1 MMTELMFFDYICFY
15 NFSLITMKKYL
26 ERAVIEEFKN
36 KLRPNKVLILLGARR
51 VGKTELIK
59 SYLRE
64 IPSKSYLQLN
74 GEDIN
79 DINLLKERSVNNY
92 KRLLSGIDLLVID
105 EAQNVPEI
113 GLVLKL
119 IVDTIEGIKI
129 IATGSSMFDL
139 SNKLGEP
146 LVGRK
151 NTIFLF
157 PFAQIEFSK
166 IENYKQTLENLQE
179 RLIFGGYPELIQYD
193 NWEEKKEYLFEII
206 NSYLLKDILV
216 FEGIKHAD
224 KIYDLLRLVAYQV
237 GKEVSIQELANQ
249 LQLSKN
255 TVANYLDLLS
265 KVFIL
270 FKVEGFSK
278 NLRKEIVKSSRWY
291 FYDNGIRNAVI
302 NNFNNLDLRNDV
314 GDLWENYLAYERI
327 KKQQYQKIKTNNYFW
342 RTYDQQELDWLEE
355 RGEELQGFEFK
366 WNENKKVKIPTAFAK
381 AYPEANFNVINRSN
395 YLDFIS

>member
-1 MMTELMFFDYICFY
+1 
-15 NFSLITMKKYL
+15 MKRYL
-26 ERAVIEEFKN
+26 TRAVIQDFK
-36 KLRPNKVLILLGARR
+36 KKIIANKVLILLGARR

-59 SYLRE
+59 NYLTD
-64 IPSKSYLQLN
+64 IPANSYLQLN

-79 DINLLKERSVNNY
+79 DANLLKERSVNNY

-113 GLVLKL
+113 GQILKL
-119 IVDTIEGIKI
+119 IVDTIDGIKV

-151 NTIFLF
+151 NTIYLF
-157 PFAQIEFSK
+157 PLAQIEFSEN
-166 IENYKQTLENLQE
+166 ENYKQTIENLEE
-179 RLIFGGYPELIQYD
+179 RLLFGGYPELIQYES
-193 NWEEKKEYLFEII
+193 WEDKKEYLFEII

-224 KIYDLLRLVAYQV
+224 KIYDLLRLIAYQL

-255 TVANYLDLLS
+255 TVSNYLDLLS

-270 FKVEGFSK
+270 FKIEGFSR

-291 FYDNGIRNAVI
+291 FYDNGIRNAII
-302 NNFNNLDLRNDV
+302 NNFNTLDSRNDV

-327 KKQQYQKIKTNNYFW
+327 KKQNYKKIKTNNYFW

-355 RGEELQGFEFK
+355 IGDNLEGFEFK

-381 AYPEANFNVINRSN
+381 AYPDAGFNLINRNN